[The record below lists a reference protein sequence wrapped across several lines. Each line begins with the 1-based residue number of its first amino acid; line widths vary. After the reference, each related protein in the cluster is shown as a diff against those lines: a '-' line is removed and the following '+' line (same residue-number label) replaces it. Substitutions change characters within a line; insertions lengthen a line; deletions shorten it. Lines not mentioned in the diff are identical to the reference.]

1 MDEFE
6 VMSKIENLEGQVKDA
21 KSSSNYW
28 SQKHTE
34 LSAEME
40 SLHCLIDL
48 LPNSPPRKSDAPDG
62 EEWRA
67 ITYSVQ
73 NRLAAWIATRL
84 K

>member
-1 MDEFE
+1 MDELE
-6 VMSKIENLEGQVKDA
+6 AMTKIEDLEGQLKSA
-21 KSSSNYW
+21 KSSSTYW

-34 LSAEME
+34 LTVEME
-40 SLHCLIDL
+40 SLHRLIDL
-48 LPNSPPRKSDAPDG
+48 LPNSPPRKSDAPEG

-67 ITYSVQ
+67 VEYSVQ